1 MIQYTK
7 THPITKQKYVGRTS
21 GTSDPFKNIE
31 IRDKH
36 HHKNKEGFGPARLDK
51 SSDNPDAIRGQEQFM
66 IDQVGGAQSHGGTS
80 GNKINGISSNNPNR
94 KRYEEERRKEFGEE
108 P

>member
-1 MIQYTK
+1 MRTV
-7 THPITKQKYVGRTS
+7 PI
-21 GTSDPFKNIE
+21 F
-31 IRDKH
+31 
-36 HHKNKEGFGPARLDK
+36 L
-51 SSDNPDAIRGQEQFM
+51 

>member
-1 MIQYTK
+1 MRTV
-7 THPITKQKYVGRTS
+7 PIF
-21 GTSDPFKNIE
+21 P
-31 IRDKH
+31 
-36 HHKNKEGFGPARLDK
+36 
-51 SSDNPDAIRGQEQFM
+51 IRGQEQFM